1 MITFLFIISI
11 YFSESLRCQLSTSL
25 VRQHVKVCYHRDGL
39 YSIVSSGPSRTGKKL
54 NAVADTSDDNTSKNL
69 VSDATLM
76 EKIQAANDNKVFM
89 RCGNLLIT

>member
-1 MITFLFIISI
+1 M
-11 YFSESLRCQLSTSL
+11 
-25 VRQHVKVCYHRDGL
+25 KVCYHSDGL

-54 NAVADTSDDNTSKNL
+54 NVVTDTSDDNISKNL

-89 RCGNLLIT
+89 RCGNLLHVNVIT